1 MKTKILTITKRP
13 DMKNKEQAKK
23 DGNLDETDSMDDLH
37 QQFNETQK
45 IQQLYASV
53 PLETKIQN
61 VENIKIYNFERV
73 FGIDPQDYDIYRK
86 LDKIDA
92 SGNKIAQKEN
102 GFNQEDY
109 NYNDFDQEKYVE
121 TVGDKLDN

>member
-102 GFNQEDY
+102 GFN
-109 NYNDFDQEKYVE
+109 
-121 TVGDKLDN
+121 